1 MISRT
6 RTAATLAAT
15 LAVGLA
21 ALAPSV
27 ASAEGCPEGSAYS
40 ECGAGW
46 ETTAVAFPSTLK
58 PGGIGVIAVNVL
70 NVGAGGSTGRVT
82 VTDTLPAGLEATAAG
97 TEEFG
102 GGLLGE
108 PTSELWE
115 CSGAKVVTCV
125 NNPTNLSSIA
135 GGGGAPTIEEVRV
148 FQNTNPMVLIDVRAA
163 NREVTEAQAKAD
175 PNRVVVAGGGAPTPA
190 SNSNPVPVSA
200 TPASKF
206 GFVGWDGWASNA
218 NGSIDTRA
226 GSHPYEVTTSFDLA
240 SAPVAKDSFLK
251 IDSAGGETRNVEVKL
266 PPGFVGNPN
275 AVPQCTHEQL
285 NSQTCP
291 IASQVGIQTVTFA
304 NGGHYRERLFNM
316 VPPPGVSAEFGAS
329 DVGVNTF
336 YDATVRS
343 GGDYGIT
350 VHVVNIAERQIT
362 SVMDTFWGVPSDP
375 THDRWRSE
383 RMTGCTS
390 EQLAEHGQC
399 TTGSPASLKPFLT
412 MPTQCGRA
420 LPWTIRANTWLHP
433 ETTAEATFYSH
444 DAGDSPVGLTGC
456 ETLTFAPALSVAPDT
471 ARADWPTGLTVE
483 VRPPVG
489 GLEEPA
495 GDGTADIQNTTVTLP
510 EGLVINPGQA
520 AGLQACQAGDEEGG
534 DDLPL
539 PGEDG
544 EEERFAE
551 AAKCPNA
558 SKVGTVKIK
567 SPLIEQAVEKE
578 FEGNVYV
585 LQSNPPELKLLVA
598 ASADGVNLKLVGVVH
613 LNEQTGRLTTTFTG
627 TPELP
632 FSVFKL
638 AFSGGAQA
646 ALDTPTHCGVYGA
659 TSDFTPW
666 ASPFIADAFPTAGF
680 AVSEGPGGSGC
691 PGSPLPFNPVMT
703 AGSTT
708 DHAGGFTDFSLL
720 LERGDGEQRIERL
733 QFKAPRGL
741 AGMISA
747 VPLCGEPQAAQGTCP
762 SVSQVGHSSVASG
775 PGPYPLVVPQ
785 PGEPESP
792 IFLTG
797 PYDGAPFGLSIVTHV
812 IAGPFNLGTIVTRA
826 KIEIDPQTAQITI
839 TTDPLPQVVA
849 GVPTDL
855 RLVDAIVD
863 RPGFMFNP
871 TNCEPSSFSGTAW
884 GAPAPGGSEAGETAA
899 ISSHFGVGSCKELA
913 FKPSFTTSTKAQ
925 ASKAD
930 GTSLSFKISYPKN
943 AQGNE
948 SWFNEAKFDIPRQ
961 LPARLSTIQQACLA
975 ATFEANRGA
984 CPKASIIGHAVV
996 KTQVLP
1002 VPLEGPVYFVS
1013 YGGAKFP
1020 DAVLDLH
1027 GDNVHIELHGETF
1040 INNKTGVT
1048 SATFRNTP
1056 DVPFESIEVNVP
1068 AGPFSEF
1075 GTNVP
1080 EKDHYN
1086 LCHQKLTMPTLFKA
1100 QSGLEIKQ
1108 NTPVTIV
1115 GCHKAKPA
1123 RKAKKHGKKGTRG
1136 GAGKGKGGKAGG
1148 KR

>member
-6 RTAATLAAT
+6 RTATTLIAT

-21 ALAPSV
+21 ALSPSA

-40 ECGAGW
+40 ECGPGW
-46 ETTAVAFPSTLK
+46 ETTAVVFPSTLE
-58 PGGIGVIAVNVL
+58 PGGTGVIAVDVL
-70 NVGAGGSTGRVT
+70 NVGAGGSVGRVT

-97 TEEFG
+97 TEAFEPTL
-102 GGLLGE
+102 GLGGE

-115 CSGAKVVTCV
+115 CSGTKVVTCV
-125 NNPTNLSSIA
+125 NNPANLPSIS
-135 GGGGAPTIEEVRV
+135 GGGGQQTAEEIRV
-148 FQNTNPMVLIDVRAA
+148 FENTNPIVVIHVRAA
-163 NREVTEAQAKAD
+163 NREVTEARAKED
-175 PNRVVVAGGGAPTPA
+175 PNRVVVSGGGAPTPA
-190 SNSNPVPVSA
+190 SSSDPVPVSA
-200 TPASKF
+200 TPASRF

-218 NGSIDTRA
+218 DGSIDTQA

-240 SAPVAKDSFLK
+240 SAPVPGGPK
-251 IDSAGGETRNVEVKL
+251 IDSSGGETRNVEVKL

-275 AVPQCTHEQL
+275 AVPQCTHAQL
-285 NSQTCP
+285 NSQNCP
-291 IASQVGIQTVTFA
+291 LASQVGIQTITFDS
-304 NGGHYRERLFNM
+304 GSHYRERLFNM

-350 VHVVNIAERQIT
+350 VHVVNVAERQIT

-383 RMTGCTS
+383 NMYGCLPAL
-390 EQLAEHGQC
+390 LAEHGAC

-412 MPTQCGRA
+412 LPTQCGEP
-420 LPWTIRANTWLHP
+420 LPWVIRANTWLHP
-433 ETTAEATFYSH
+433 EVTGEATFFSH
-444 DAGDSPVGLTGC
+444 DASDRPVGLTGC
-456 ETLTFAPALSVAPDT
+456 EKLGFAPALSMAPDT
-471 ARADWPTGLTVE
+471 ARADWPTGLSVE
-483 VRPPVG
+483 VSPSVG

-495 GDGTADIQNTTVTLP
+495 GDGTADIQDTTVTLP

-520 AGLQACQAGDEEGG
+520 AGLQACQAGDVEGG

-544 EEERFAE
+544 EEERFAGP
-551 AAKCPNA
+551 ARCPNA

-567 SPLIEQAVEKE
+567 SPLIEQAAEKE

-613 LNEQTGRLTTTFTG
+613 LNEQTGRLTTTFAG

-638 AFSGGAQA
+638 SFSGGAQA
-646 ALDTPTHCGVYGA
+646 ALDTPSRCGVYGA
-659 TSDFTPW
+659 NSDFVSW
-666 ASPFIADAFPTAGF
+666 ASPFIGDAFPTASF
-680 AVSEGPGGSGC
+680 AVAEGPGGSGC
-691 PGSPLPFNPVMT
+691 PGSPLPFAPVLT

-747 VPLCGEPQAAQGTCP
+747 VPQCGEPQAAQGTCP
-762 SVSQVGHSSVASG
+762 SSSQVGHSSVASG

-792 IFLTG
+792 IYLTG
-797 PYDGAPFGLSIVTHV
+797 PYGGAPFGLSIVTHV

-826 KIEIDPQTAQITI
+826 KIEIDPQTAQITV
-839 TTDPLPQVVA
+839 TTDPLPQVVD

-855 RLVDAIVD
+855 RLVDAVVD

-871 TNCEPSSFSGTAW
+871 TSCEPSSFSGTAW
-884 GAPAPGGSEAGETAA
+884 GAPAPGNSEAGETAA

-913 FKPSFTTSTKAQ
+913 FKPTFTTSTKAQ
-925 ASKAD
+925 ASKAN
-930 GTSLSFKISYPKN
+930 GASLSFKISYPKN

-948 SWFNEAKFDIPRQ
+948 SWFEEAKFDIPRQ

-975 ATFEANRGA
+975 ATFETNRGA
-984 CPKASIIGHAVV
+984 CPKASIIGHVIV

-1002 VPLEGPVYFVS
+1002 VPLEGSIYFVS

-1040 INNKTGVT
+1040 INNKTGIT

-1068 AGPFSEF
+1068 AGPYSEF

-1100 QSGLEIKQ
+1100 QNGLEIKQ

-1115 GCHKAKPA
+1115 GCHKAKP
-1123 RKAKKHGKKGTRG
+1123 KKHHKKTKHT
-1136 GAGKGKGGKAGG
+1136 AKHK
-1148 KR
+1148 